1 MSMIE
6 YYVQH
11 DEEGQVY
18 RTEVDLS
25 LVDDAPDEQRPWLL
39 WLFVKV
45 GNNEDS
51 EFVRFRDDL
60 IVTLDSQVEAVYVGT
75 ICKDGW
81 CELYFYAS
89 TSKKFEN
96 ITSEVMVRHSKY
108 PYERGSSKDTKWEM
122 YQERLYPEP
131 FDIISIQSR
140 HTLEALMEEGDD
152 LSVPREVEHYF
163 FFQTPTALQRFETS
177 MLSQGFIIK
186 EHMNDDESDYVYGVT
201 LLKTESITPEQVNET
216 TSILYEL
223 VLQDHGHYEG
233 WSTVLS

>member
-6 YYVQH
+6 YYEQQ
-11 DEEGQVY
+11 DEDGQIY

-25 LVDDAPDEQRPWLL
+25 LVDDAPDVERPWLL

-45 GNNEDS
+45 ANSEDP
-51 EFVRFRDDL
+51 EFINFREDL
-60 IVTLDSQVEAVYVGT
+60 IVALESQIEAVYAGT

-96 ITSEVMVRHSKY
+96 LTSEVMARHSKY

-131 FDIISIQSR
+131 FEIIGIQSR
-140 HTLEALMEEGDD
+140 HTLKALME
-152 LSVPREVEHYF
+152 
-163 FFQTPTALQRFETS
+163 
-177 MLSQGFIIK
+177 
-186 EHMNDDESDYVYGVT
+186 
-201 LLKTESITPEQVNET
+201 
-216 TSILYEL
+216 
-223 VLQDHGHYEG
+223 
-233 WSTVLS
+233 

>member
-1 MSMIE
+1 MIE
-6 YYVQH
+6 YYEQQ
-11 DEEGQVY
+11 DEEGHVY

-25 LVDDAPDEQRPWLL
+25 LSDEVPDDERPWLL

-45 GNNEDS
+45 ANSEDV
-51 EFVRFRDDL
+51 EFISFRNDL
-60 IVTLDSQVEAVYVGT
+60 IETLDSQIEAVYAGT
-75 ICKDGW
+75 ISKDGW

-96 ITSEVMVRHSKY
+96 ITSEVMARHTKY

-122 YQERLYPEP
+122 YQERLYPDSFE
-131 FDIISIQSR
+131 IIGMQSR
-140 HTLEALMEEGDD
+140 HTLEALLEEGDD

-177 MLSQGFIIK
+177 MLSQGFILK
-186 EHMNDDESDYVYGVT
+186 EHINDDESDYVYGVT
-201 LLKTESITPEQVNET
+201 LIKVESITPEQVNET
-216 TSILYEL
+216 TSMLYEL